1 MKDRKEMTNREREV
15 AKIFSEDSAECGD
28 LFACPEG
35 ISVKKWRIHLEAS
48 RRLAAMG
55 GTMPDLED
63 IRRLRVDD
71 L

>member
-1 MKDRKEMTNREREV
+1 MKDRKELTNREREA
-15 AKIFSEDSAECGD
+15 AKIFSKDSAEFAD
-28 LFACPEG
+28 LFERPEG
-35 ISVKKWRIHLEAS
+35 ISVKKWRVHLEAS

>member
-1 MKDRKEMTNREREV
+1 M
-15 AKIFSEDSAECGD
+15 EDSDELTDPERDAEK
-28 LFACPEG
+28 LFSDIPAPFVG
-35 ISVKKWRIHLEAS
+35 ISAKKRRIHLEAS

-55 GTMPDLED
+55 GTMPDLEY